1 MIKDDLLAPA
11 RRGRPRGKVRD
22 TKTVYLRLPNEMVD
36 AIHVRARAR
45 QWTINRWVETVLQ
58 DALRRPAIRTRM
70 SFPRERERERALA
83 VGDGRDD

>member
-1 MIKDDLLAPA
+1 MTKDDLLAPA

-22 TKTVYLRLPNEMVD
+22 TKTVYLRLPNAMVD

-58 DALRRPAIRTRM
+58 DALRKSTFQMRRPL
-70 SFPRERERERALA
+70 PRERELLA
-83 VGDGRDD
+83 AMGDGHDD